1 MMTDFVHA
9 MLFQPSL
16 FNFDE
21 PAYSKEI
28 CSDNEKYKVYFEIK
42 KKHFNNYQ
50 RELNKLVLIMYKKR
64 ETKKQEYR
72 IVFIKEKEVIVFFFN
87 FCLKE
92 FFRPAQKY
100 IGTIILIIYSLIKK
114 ITIFHF
120 VLDFGEN
127 SGLCARVKLFFIKT
141 AKFLDNMNPGLC
153 EILFLIFN
161 NF

>member
-72 IVFIKEKEVIVFFFN
+72 IVFIKEKEVKVF
-87 FCLKE
+87 
-92 FFRPAQKY
+92 
-100 IGTIILIIYSLIKK
+100 SL
-114 ITIFHF
+114 TF
-120 VLDFGEN
+120 VLKN
-127 SGLCARVKLFFIKT
+127 
-141 AKFLDNMNPGLC
+141 FLDQLKN
-153 EILFLIFN
+153 ILAQ
-161 NF
+161 